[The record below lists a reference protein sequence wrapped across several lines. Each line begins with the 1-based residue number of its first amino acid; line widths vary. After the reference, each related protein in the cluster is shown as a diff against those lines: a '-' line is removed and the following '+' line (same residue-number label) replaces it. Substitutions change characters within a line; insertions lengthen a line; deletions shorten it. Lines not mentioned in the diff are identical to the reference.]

1 MITVW
6 LLADD
11 RAGNV
16 NQMLGIVEAMNV
28 DYQRKD
34 IRYNTWVRLP
44 NALRGKTLLGITADS
59 KKRLRAPWPDV
70 VLSAGRRTFPV
81 ARYIRKM
88 SGNRTKI
95 VQLMNPGAAGFQEA
109 DLVVLP
115 AHDMYRGEE
124 KNVMT
129 VIGTPHRIFPD
140 RLNRERHKWDPKFA
154 QYLHPRVAVIVGGAT
169 KDKPFTIKMAYDLVQ
184 EVKKFHAQSLL
195 ITTSR
200 RTPSEIVSFLHHEMP
215 TPHFFYRYGDQREN
229 PYFGLLACADKIV
242 VSGDSMSMCSE
253 CCGTGL
259 PVYIF
264 APNDMMSKKHKRFH
278 QMLYRA
284 GYAAPLGSAEVQ
296 PKEKLN
302 PAIDIAN
309 RILEMVKDE

>member
-115 AHDMYRGEE
+115 A
-124 KNVMT
+124 
-129 VIGTPHRIFPD
+129 
-140 RLNRERHKWDPKFA
+140 
-154 QYLHPRVAVIVGGAT
+154 
-169 KDKPFTIKMAYDLVQ
+169 
-184 EVKKFHAQSLL
+184 
-195 ITTSR
+195 
-200 RTPSEIVSFLHHEMP
+200 
-215 TPHFFYRYGDQREN
+215 
-229 PYFGLLACADKIV
+229 
-242 VSGDSMSMCSE
+242 
-253 CCGTGL
+253 
-259 PVYIF
+259 
-264 APNDMMSKKHKRFH
+264 
-278 QMLYRA
+278 
-284 GYAAPLGSAEVQ
+284 
-296 PKEKLN
+296 
-302 PAIDIAN
+302 
-309 RILEMVKDE
+309 